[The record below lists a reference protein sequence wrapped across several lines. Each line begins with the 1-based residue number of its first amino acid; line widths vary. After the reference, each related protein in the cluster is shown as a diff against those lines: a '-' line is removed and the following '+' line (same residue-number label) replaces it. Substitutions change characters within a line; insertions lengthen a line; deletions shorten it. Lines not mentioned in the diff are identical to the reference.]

1 MMRLMTVTTE
11 VNYFR
16 MTLASIAKVVMKVF
30 IKKSLT
36 INPPTKWKKTPLLH
50 RIMWIYKQVI
60 LIIFFAI
67 LSILLQMLP
76 MRLSGGTGVC
86 ISLTLYNSVCELM
99 MVQRQQQ
106 QQHTHTHTR
115 TRTHT
120 HTHTYAHASLCVL
133 VEHAHAQVKV
143 RQIYTIT

>member
-1 MMRLMTVTTE
+1 
-11 VNYFR
+11 
-16 MTLASIAKVVMKVF
+16 MK
-30 IKKSLT
+30 
-36 INPPTKWKKTPLLH
+36 KKTPLLH

-86 ISLTLYNSVCELM
+86 ISLTLYTSVCELM
-99 MVQRQQQ
+99 MVQRQQQQ

-120 HTHTYAHASLCVL
+120 HTHMHT
-133 VEHAHAQVKV
+133 QVYVSWWSMHMHRSRSDRFIQYHTGPPVCKV
-143 RQIYTIT
+143 NRSTKMIFHKQGQISV

>member
-1 MMRLMTVTTE
+1 ME
-11 VNYFR
+11 
-16 MTLASIAKVVMKVF
+16 
-30 IKKSLT
+30 
-36 INPPTKWKKTPLLH
+36 KKTPLLH

-86 ISLTLYNSVCELM
+86 ISLTLYTSVCELM

-106 QQHTHTHTR
+106 QQHTHTHA
-115 TRTHT
+115 HAHAHAHA

-143 RQIYTIT
+143 RQIYTIPHRAACL

>member
-1 MMRLMTVTTE
+1 ME
-11 VNYFR
+11 
-16 MTLASIAKVVMKVF
+16 
-30 IKKSLT
+30 
-36 INPPTKWKKTPLLH
+36 KKTPLLH

-86 ISLTLYNSVCELM
+86 ISLTLYTSVCELM

-106 QQHTHTHTR
+106 QQHTHTH
-115 TRTHT
+115 
-120 HTHTYAHASLCVL
+120 A
-133 VEHAHAQVKV
+133 HAHAHAHAHTHICTRKFMCPGGACTCTGQGQTDLYNTTQGRLSVKFN
-143 RQIYTIT
+143 RSTKMIFHKQGQIPV

>member
-1 MMRLMTVTTE
+1 MGKKPRYYTGLCG
-11 VNYFR
+11 
-16 MTLASIAKVVMKVF
+16 F
-30 IKKSLT
+30 ISKLC
-36 INPPTKWKKTPLLH
+36 LL
-50 RIMWIYKQVI
+50 Y
-60 LIIFFAI
+60 FFAI

-86 ISLTLYNSVCELM
+86 ISLTLYTSVCELM

-115 TRTHT
+115 MRTHTHT